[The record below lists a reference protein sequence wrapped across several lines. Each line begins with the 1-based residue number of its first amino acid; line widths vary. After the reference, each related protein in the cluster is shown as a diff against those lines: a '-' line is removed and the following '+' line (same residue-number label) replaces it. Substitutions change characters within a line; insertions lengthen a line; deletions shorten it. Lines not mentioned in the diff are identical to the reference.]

1 MSTKRDIAKEQIEL
15 QLSIQISS
23 SVNIV
28 NCGNC
33 GSTILHKMD
42 SKDTL
47 ECFCGVMD
55 KSDCPDLWHVGCEN
69 NSVFDETETE
79 SYDEISIE
87 DIVQVALDLKLN
99 PTIEQIKEVQKVYRD
114 EADNDPTSNFKEVI
128 EGCLYNVID

>member
-1 MSTKRDIAKEQIEL
+1 
-15 QLSIQISS
+15 
-23 SVNIV
+23 
-28 NCGNC
+28 
-33 GSTILHKMD
+33 MD

-47 ECFCGVMD
+47 ECFCGEMA

-79 SYDEISIE
+79 SDDEISIE